1 MLVFQIK
8 SANGSATP
16 TLFSNQPPDSANE
29 TGRLRIF
36 LKSIKNCHFKIG
48 RRVRQ
53 NNTNKKG
60 VIADVKFDIKDVQWG
75 KNNMP
80 MYIEVKWDSGEATLC
95 HPSQLS
101 YKRAT

>member
-1 MLVFQIK
+1 M
-8 SANGSATP
+8 
-16 TLFSNQPPDSANE
+16 
-29 TGRLRIF
+29 
-36 LKSIKNCHFKIG
+36 
-48 RRVRQ
+48 RQ